1 MSVIDDVRLSAFNL
15 EPEPVESWKAPEIVL
30 WYAFRE
36 LYRDYRDGKTRKAEA
51 EKVKTEIIKRYQ
63 VQKTEYDTMK
73 NIVRH
78 QADMWNRIEIAGSR
92 YGTERTIENAD
103 AFFEA
108 VYDVKLKETK
118 MEEEDEQNENVQ
130 LPDD

>member
-15 EPEPVESWKAPEIVL
+15 EPEPAESWKAPEIVL

-51 EKVKTEIIKRYQ
+51 EKVKAEIIKRYQ

-78 QADMWNRIEIAGSR
+78 QAEMWNRIEIAGSR

-118 MEEEDEQNENVQ
+118 MGGENECTDS
-130 LPDD
+130 L

>member
-15 EPEPVESWKAPEIVL
+15 EPEPAESWKAPEIVL

-36 LYRDYRDGKTRKAEA
+36 LYQNFRDGKTRKAEA
-51 EKVKTEIIKRYQ
+51 EKVKAEIIKRYH
-63 VQKTEYDTMK
+63 VQKTEYETMQ
-73 NIVRH
+73 NIVRR
-78 QADMWNRIEIAGSR
+78 QAEMWKKIEIAGSR

-108 VYDVKLKETK
+108 VYDVKLKEIKTGG
-118 MEEEDEQNENVQ
+118 ENECTDS
-130 LPDD
+130 L

>member
-15 EPEPVESWKAPEIVL
+15 EPEPAESWKAPEIVL

-36 LYRDYRDGKTRKAEA
+36 LYRDFRDGKTRKAEA
-51 EKVKTEIIKRYQ
+51 EKVKAEIIKRYQ

-78 QADMWNRIEIAGSR
+78 HAEMWNRIEIAGSR

-108 VYDVKLKETK
+108 VYDVKLKSTDKTE
-118 MEEEDEQNENVQ
+118 NEGEKTE
-130 LPDD
+130 

>member
-15 EPEPVESWKAPEIVL
+15 EPEPAESWKAPEIVM

-36 LYRDYRDGKTRKAEA
+36 LYRDFRDGKTRKAEA
-51 EKVKTEIIKRYQ
+51 EKAKAEIIKRYH
-63 VQKTEYDTMK
+63 VQKTEYETMQ
-73 NIVRH
+73 NIVRR
-78 QADMWNRIEIAGSR
+78 QADMWNRIEVAGSR

-103 AFFEA
+103 SFFEA

-118 MEEEDEQNENVQ
+118 TGGENEQNENVQ